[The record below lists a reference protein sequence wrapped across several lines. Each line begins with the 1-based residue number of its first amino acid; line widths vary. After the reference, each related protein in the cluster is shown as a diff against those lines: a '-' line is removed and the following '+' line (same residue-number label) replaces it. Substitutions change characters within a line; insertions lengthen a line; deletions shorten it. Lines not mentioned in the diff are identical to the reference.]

1 MVSPGGKQTEP
12 GTTGGGWRRNDW
24 KIKQIKQGTPA
35 TSQPERTAESSL
47 PHRVNRN
54 CTSVVA
60 GGQSTRMSFETAN
73 HRGAKGYRKIERART
88 YPLEDQPELMRSA
101 SNRVT
106 PRFSGDDLAH
116 WAWTEPSVWTNSM
129 LATLEQSSVRGG
141 KWHSLMDKVYKPD
154 NLLSAY
160 REVAAN
166 KGAPGVDNVTIEDF
180 KAALVRNVSK
190 LEKQLQDGS
199 YRPQSI
205 KRVHI
210 PKPGTKETRPLGI
223 PTVRDRVVQNA
234 LRHVLEPILERQF
247 AEHSYGF
254 RPNRGCKDALRRV
267 DGLLKDGYKYVV
279 DVDLKSYFDTIPH
292 DRLLQE
298 LRKYVAD
305 NSAIGLV
312 EKFLQAE
319 IMDGLDRWTPSMGA
333 PQGAIIS
340 PLLSNLYLND
350 LDHQMA
356 SQGYEMTRYADDL
369 VIQCRTR
376 AEADEAL
383 EIVRSWTVERGLT
396 LHPTKTKIVH
406 VDEEGFEFLGYR
418 FIKHRRF
425 PRQKSLEKFKETIRG
440 KTRRNHGDSLQA
452 IIGNVNRTLC
462 GWFEYFKHSWKTT
475 FPALD
480 GWVRM
485 RIRSILRRRRKAK
498 GRGSNISDS
507 RLYPNSFFAAHGLFS
522 MTEARV
528 RECQS
533 ARQ

>member
-1 MVSPGGKQTEP
+1 MP
-12 GTTGGGWRRNDW
+12 
-24 KIKQIKQGTPA
+24 PA
-35 TSQPERTAESSL
+35 RS
-47 PHRVNRN
+47 RV
-54 CTSVVA
+54 V
-60 GGQSTRMSFETAN
+60 
-73 HRGAKGYRKIERART
+73 
-88 YPLEDQPELMRSA
+88 
-101 SNRVT
+101 
-106 PRFSGDDLAH
+106 PRFSGDDLVR

-129 LATLEQSSVRGG
+129 LETLEQSSVRGG
-141 KWHSLMDKVYKPD
+141 KWHSLIDKVYKRE

-166 KGAPGVDNVTIEDF
+166 KGDPGVDHVTVEDF
-180 KAALVRNVSK
+180 GASLIRDVPK
-190 LEKQLQDGS
+190 LEKQLRDGT
-199 YRPQSI
+199 YRPQAI

-210 PKPGTKETRPLGI
+210 PKLGSKETRPLGI

-247 AEHSYGF
+247 AAHSYGF

-267 DGLLKDGYKYVV
+267 DGLVKAGYKYTV

-292 DRLLQE
+292 DLLIKE

-305 NSAIGLV
+305 NQVIGLV

-319 IMDGLDRWTPSMGA
+319 IVDEKDRWIPQTGV

-350 LDHQMA
+350 LDHFMA
-356 SQGYEMTRYADDL
+356 GQGYQMTRYADDL

-376 AEADEAL
+376 EEAESAL
-383 EIVRSWTVERGLT
+383 ALVSDWITERGLS

-425 PRQKSLEKFKETIRG
+425 PRPKSLAKLKDTIRS
-440 KTRRNHGDSLQA
+440 KTKRNNGQSLQA
-452 IIGNVNRTLC
+452 IIADLNRTLR
-462 GWFEYFKHSWKTT
+462 GWYEYFKHSWKTT
-475 FPALD
+475 FPDLD

-485 RIRSILRRRRKAK
+485 RLRSILRRRSKRK
-498 GRGSNISDS
+498 GRGSTISDS
-507 RLYPNSFFAAHGLFS
+507 KLYPTRFFAEQGLFS
-522 MTEARV
+522 MTDARA
-528 RECQS
+528 REFQPACQ
-533 ARQ
+533 